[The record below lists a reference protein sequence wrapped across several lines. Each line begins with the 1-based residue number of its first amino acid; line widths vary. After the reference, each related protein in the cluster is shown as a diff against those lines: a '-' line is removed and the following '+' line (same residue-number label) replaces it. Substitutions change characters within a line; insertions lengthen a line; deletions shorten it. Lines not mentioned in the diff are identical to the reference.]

1 MEDEKAEVD
10 FVTVFEWELLDLV
23 KVEDRKV
30 VLTKKGEEF
39 LTSRLEDHIEKE
51 FDKLLIFSR
60 EAAKRIHE
68 KLGVKLAKSK

>member
-30 VLTKKGEEF
+30 YSLKK
-39 LTSRLEDHIEKE
+39 
-51 FDKLLIFSR
+51 
-60 EAAKRIHE
+60 
-68 KLGVKLAKSK
+68 VKSF

>member
-39 LTSRLEDHIEKE
+39 LTSRLLD
-51 FDKLLIFSR
+51 
-60 EAAKRIHE
+60 
-68 KLGVKLAKSK
+68 